1 MHGQSLV
8 MHVPDPC
15 IDNSGMSVR
24 TRVQRTVRLSIIS
37 LEASSVRLVHPSSNA
52 LCRRLQTS
60 RMKSVRFQH
69 GRGYQA
75 AQLARAL
82 ATTRENEHGHQRTW
96 HAGGGGSVMRLLQ
109 GRQVGGLLRS
119 GARSADRHGVAH
131 TDRDEHHVRGEI
143 FPNEAKHLCNA
154 LSQPIFSVLSRCM
167 SDRRRNRSDSF
178 NQAPRAQV

>member
-1 MHGQSLV
+1 MHGQLLV

-24 TRVQRTVRLSIIS
+24 TRVQRTVRLPIIS

-69 GRGYQA
+69 GRGYRA

-82 ATTRENEHGHQRTW
+82 ATTRANGHGHKRTW
-96 HAGGGGSVMRLLQ
+96 HAGGGGSVMRLLR
-109 GRQVGGLLRS
+109 GRKLVACFAAVLARLTVTVSPTRIVMS
-119 GARSADRHGVAH
+119 IMSAARSSRMRPSTSAM
-131 TDRDEHHVRGEI
+131 
-143 FPNEAKHLCNA
+143 LC
-154 LSQPIFSVLSRCM
+154 
-167 SDRRRNRSDSF
+167 RNRFFPSCPG
-178 NQAPRAQV
+178 A